1 MMGNMT
7 FNEIRTELQE
17 TIAVQNS
24 DRQMRTTDEFLAR
37 GDIAGLLAARRAEF
51 GGFEMMSLIGWSSV
65 MNGMNV
71 NALAISDARFAGS
84 MMESDMT
91 STSVLGVPLIKRY
104 AISFLPYRNL

>member
-37 GDIAGLLAARRAEF
+37 GDIAGLLAARRA
-51 GGFEMMSLIGWSSV
+51 
-65 MNGMNV
+65 
-71 NALAISDARFAGS
+71 
-84 MMESDMT
+84 
-91 STSVLGVPLIKRY
+91 
-104 AISFLPYRNL
+104 